1 MENRAILS
9 RRHMLQTTL
18 MSAMASVP
26 SLIQAQTQNLQPQ
39 KPWQSGTKL
48 VLLGTMAGPVLHP
61 GRAMTSQIVFVDG
74 RGFLVDCG
82 YGAIGR
88 MTEMGI
94 RLSELQQVYFTHHH
108 SDHTAD
114 YPALTNL
121 AWIIGIKDKL
131 KVFGPQHIQ
140 KMHDA
145 ALAVFSEDS
154 DIRIKATG
162 RLPVARSFE
171 VTEIAKAGVVF
182 QDDKVKI
189 TAAMVDHQ
197 PFEVAM
203 AYRFDTANR
212 SIVISGDTAPSD
224 ALVKLA
230 QGADVLVHEA
240 MYKPAIDAMLAKR
253 PYVPPNLKKFLEQG
267 HTTAEDAG
275 QIAARAGV
283 KTLVLSHL
291 LPGDEPISDEVWR
304 SEAAKHFKGDIVVG
318 KDKMVI

>member
-1 MENRAILS
+1 MLRAAVACALTPIPHLNFA
-9 RRHMLQTTL
+9 Q
-18 MSAMASVP
+18 SAP
-26 SLIQAQTQNLQPQ
+26 
-39 KPWQSGTKL
+39 KPWQTETKL

-61 GRAMTSQIVFVDG
+61 SRAMTSQIVFVDG

-94 RLSELQQVYFTHHH
+94 RLPELQQIYFTHHH

-131 KVFGPQHIQ
+131 RVFGPQHVQ

-171 VTEIAKAGVVF
+171 VTEISKAGIVY
-182 QDDKVKI
+182 QDEKIKI
-189 TAAMVDHQ
+189 TAALVDHQ
-197 PFEVAM
+197 PFETAL
-203 AYRFDTANR
+203 AYRFDTPRR
-212 SIVISGDTAPSD
+212 SIVISGDTAPSN
-224 ALVKLA
+224 ALIQLA
-230 QGADVLVHEA
+230 KDADVLVHEA

-253 PYVPPNLKKFLEQG
+253 SYVPPNLKKFLEQG
-267 HTTAEDAG
+267 HTTAEEVG
-275 QIAARAGV
+275 KIAAQAGV

-291 LPGDEPISDEVWR
+291 LPGDEPISDEIWR
-304 SEAAKHFKGDIVVG
+304 AEAAKHFKGEIVIG